1 MPSLLTPEQR
11 QNWLRLHGGPHGYM
25 LVHISEA
32 DELKNQLTLQ
42 HQALGAIG
50 AILGPYTVAAKGNV
64 VAAVQRCYLKLEQYR
79 KECERLQEIQTR
91 CSPDDGK
98 N

>member
-1 MPSLLTPEQR
+1 MPLLTPEQR
-11 QNWLRLHGGPHGYM
+11 QNWLRRHAAEPGYM

-32 DELKNQLTLQ
+32 DSLQKQLTFQ
-42 HQALGAIG
+42 QQALQAIS
-50 AILGPYTVAAKGNV
+50 AILGPYTLAAKGNP
-64 VAAVQRCYLKLEQYR
+64 VAAAQRCYKKVEEYR

-91 CSPDDGK
+91 CSPADGK

>member
-1 MPSLLTPEQR
+1 MTLLTPEQR
-11 QNWLRLHGGPHGYM
+11 QNWLRLRGAPHGYM

-32 DELKNQLTLQ
+32 DQLQKQLTLQ
-42 HQALGAIG
+42 QQAIQAIS
-50 AILGPYTVAAKGNV
+50 AILGPYTLAAKGNP
-64 VAAVQRCYLKLEQYR
+64 VAAAQRCYQKAEQYR

-91 CSPDDGK
+91 CSPNDGK